1 MYCPY
6 GRFRFCLHR
15 LHVVAGHQ
23 VCALLHMSNW
33 DKSLLEVCARPIFT
47 PPDFCALNNNLN
59 CCSALVDHCVCSVGQ
74 CVLPTRCITVSPP
87 HLFPSF
93 YNRLHWILG
102 FDQPKQLCLFVTFL
116 FTHPNPEE
124 AKISLEQGKKGKSK
138 VAILSMKFCLPS
150 FLVHTPRKSIKTM
163 KT

>member
-1 MYCPY
+1 MPSSTCQTEINLCLRYVLD
-6 GRFRFCLHR
+6 RF
-15 LHVVAGHQ
+15 
-23 VCALLHMSNW
+23 
-33 DKSLLEVCARPIFT
+33 FT
-47 PPDFCALNNNLN
+47 PPDFYAMNNNLN

-93 YNRLHWILG
+93 YNRLHWILE
-102 FDQPKQLCLFVTFL
+102 FDQLKQLCLFVTFL

-138 VAILSMKFCLPS
+138 VAKLIHEILSLKLFGT
-150 FLVHTPRKSIKTM
+150 HTQKVNKTM
-163 KT
+163 TT